1 MIDNFGLFSIYFGFL
16 INVFTYFDDSTGLSK
31 LVMDDFYTMRNS
43 LTSLMGKRQKVG
55 SNYYYKQFYLR
66 LCKLIDYS

>member
-16 INVFTYFDDSTGLSK
+16 INVFTYFDDSTGLPK

-43 LTSLMGKRQKVG
+43 LTSLLGKRRKVG
-55 SNYYYKQFYLR
+55 SNYYYNNFTSVYV
-66 LCKLIDYS
+66 S

>member
-43 LTSLMGKRQKVG
+43 LTSLLDQTITINNFTTVFV
-55 SNYYYKQFYLR
+55 SR
-66 LCKLIDYS
+66 LLIGQQSQC